1 MLDNL
6 KIGDRLVLFLRF
18 DTMPNFSAPF
28 QWRHYDLAIDDPGD
42 YQVGE
47 TVEVKCKVVGL
58 RPILRRRI

>member
-47 TVEVKCKVVGL
+47 TVEVRSGGAA
-58 RPILRRRI
+58 